1 MNNGVQMLTGGV
13 KSLTRAVSGINDGSV
28 VWKLCKYDEAATLEG
43 TSLNELT
50 DIMIGIVTGYET
62 KSGSLYVGSSVT
74 QIQIPIPSGADVNRC
89 VFSITD
95 TTYTY
100 NAWVDMVG
108 DADGRYP
115 EIRESK
121 TTVRTEHIDQSTGI
135 IHFPQR
141 TWGNKTAYDD
151 DGYNGQTCDRRFS
164 IPYMIRVYG

>member
-1 MNNGVQMLTGGV
+1 
-13 KSLTRAVSGINDGSV
+13 
-28 VWKLCKYDEAATLEG
+28 
-43 TSLNELT
+43 
-50 DIMIGIVTGYET
+50 MIGIVTGYET

-74 QIQIPIPSGADVNRC
+74 QIQIPIPSGTDVSSC

-108 DADGRYP
+108 DADGFYP
-115 EIRESK
+115 ELRESK

-135 IHFPQR
+135 IHFPQK
-141 TWGNKTAYDD
+141 TWGNQTAHEQ
-151 DGYNGQTCDRRFS
+151 DGSGHTLACDRRFN